1 MILYKYVGFDAG
13 LKILET
19 SALGFSLPRDF
30 NDPFEVTALALM
42 GETVNVGV
50 ETQAVRSRFIN
61 KYAVLSLTRAPL
73 NPLMWSHYADS
84 HKGMVIGI
92 DTEKAGLESFENYT
106 IPAQRGEIIYV
117 NTVPQHINSIDA
129 VQLMQIGSKH
139 HIWWKSHERL
149 LKHAVLYKQLC
160 WAYEEE
166 VRVVKCLG
174 SEEYHSYHSK
184 EDKRFELDGEQ
195 WERKYIGSRSI
206 FLKSIPSD
214 AFVEIYLGENSYRD
228 QRRKYDNLIDGYKVP
243 KILQLKEFS
252 RNNNIE
258 LFTVLVDTETWSLK
272 RKIINSVDLD

>member
-1 MILYKYVGFDAG
+1 
-13 LKILET
+13 
-19 SALGFSLPRDF
+19 
-30 NDPFEVTALALM
+30 
-42 GETVNVGV
+42 
-50 ETQAVRSRFIN
+50 
-61 KYAVLSLTRAPL
+61 
-73 NPLMWSHYADS
+73 MWSHYADS

-139 HIWWKSHERL
+139 HIWWESHERL